1 MKNIKPITK
10 LIEHLERL
18 PGIGPKTAQ
27 RLAYYLLRFPQD
39 RLSDFGEAV
48 ERLKKETEFCEVCF
62 NIDDHTPCRI
72 CEDEMRSG
80 RTLCVV
86 ESPLDV
92 LALEKAD
99 GFNGKYHVLHGVI
112 NPLNNVGPGD
122 LYMSQLLKRLK
133 NEQVGELILATN
145 PSMEGEATAMYIVNK
160 IKQMQKKGEV
170 EKMKITRIGRGLPTG
185 ADVEYA
191 DEVTL
196 SRALEG
202 RTEV

>member
-1 MKNIKPITK
+1 MKNIKPIQR
-10 LIEHLERL
+10 LIDHLERL
-18 PGIGPKTAQ
+18 PGVGPKTAQ
-27 RLAYYLLRFPQD
+27 RLAYYMLRFPQE
-39 RLSDFGEAV
+39 RLEKFAEAV
-48 ERLKKETEFCEVCF
+48 ERLKKETKFCEICY
-62 NIDDHTPCRI
+62 NIDDQSPCKI
-72 CEDEMRSG
+72 CEDESRNQKV
-80 RTLCVV
+80 LCVV

-99 GFNGKYHVLHGVI
+99 GFDGRYHVLHGVI

-122 LYMSQLLKRLK
+122 LYLSQLLDRLEK
-133 NEQVGELILATN
+133 EPIEELILATN

-160 IKQMQKKGEV
+160 VRELEEEEKIGEI
-170 EKMKITRIGRGLPTG
+170 KITRIGRGLPTG